1 MRKLVLF
8 FIINFCFL
16 IPSNAQNESVRDFY
30 YYLNSVLKNKNLKS
44 ADLLITNYSCL
55 GSRFDSEIK
64 LVKKDNKIE
73 IDFYSIDLK
82 NNSIL
87 KKLDTTFTVATNKI
101 IQNFNNEINVFDER
115 TVFIEGSY
123 KIDIVT
129 PNSKKEF
136 LLTKIDGLNYLLRYN
151 MTFEEYYKDWL
162 KKS

>member
-55 GSRFDSEIK
+55 GSRIDSEIK
-64 LVKKDNKIE
+64 LIKKDNKIE

-101 IQNFNNEINVFDER
+101 IQNFNNEINVFD
-115 TVFIEGSY
+115 
-123 KIDIVT
+123 
-129 PNSKKEF
+129 
-136 LLTKIDGLNYLLRYN
+136 
-151 MTFEEYYKDWL
+151 
-162 KKS
+162 